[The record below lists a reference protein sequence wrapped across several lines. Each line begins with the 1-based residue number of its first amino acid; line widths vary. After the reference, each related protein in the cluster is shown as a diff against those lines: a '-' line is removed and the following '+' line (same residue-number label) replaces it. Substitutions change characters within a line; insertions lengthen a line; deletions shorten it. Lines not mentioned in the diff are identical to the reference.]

1 MATKIRDDYK
11 PLYLRSKDERKFL
24 EGPRSRSFEFFFVIR
39 VVIEFIKGFR
49 ALHFVG
55 PCITVFGS
63 ARFKEDHEY
72 YKKAYDI
79 GKELAKSGVTVL
91 TGGGPGIMEAANRG
105 AFENGGISVGCNI
118 QLPFEQNANPYMHRW
133 VTIKYFFV
141 RKVLLA
147 KYSFAFIVMP
157 GGLGTMDEF
166 FEILTLIQTGIIRD
180 FPVVVIGKKY
190 FEPLVSMLQKM
201 LDAGTISEK
210 DLQLLLVTD
219 DIDEASNY
227 IQKYVTENFDVSRAN
242 PSYLLRERIL
252 RRKGNVVTAFLAG
265 LFELFS

>member
-1 MATKIRDDYK
+1 MTKIRDDYK
-11 PLYLRSKDERKFL
+11 PLLLRSKDERKFL

-39 VVIEFIKGFR
+39 VIFEFIKGFR

-72 YKKAYDI
+72 YKKAYEI

-118 QLPFEQNANPYMHRW
+118 QLPFEQHANPYMHRW

-190 FEPLVSMLQKM
+190 FQPLQNMLNRMVEEK
-201 LDAGTISEK
+201 TISEK
-210 DLQLLLVTD
+210 DLQLLLFTD
-219 DIDEASNY
+219 DIEEASNY
-227 IQKYVTENFDVSRAN
+227 IQKYVTENFHVSRVN
-242 PSYLLRERIL
+242 PSGLLREKIL
-252 RRKGNVVTAFLAG
+252 RRKKSVLAMLAG
-265 LFELFS
+265 FLKIFS

>member
-1 MATKIRDDYK
+1 MATFRKNYK
-11 PLYLRSKDERKFL
+11 PLHLRPKDERKFL
-24 EGPRSRSFEFFFVIR
+24 EGPRSRSFEFFFLIKVI
-39 VVIEFIKGFR
+39 IEFIKGFR

-72 YKKAYDI
+72 YKKAYEI
-79 GKELAKSGVTVL
+79 GKELAQAGVTVL

-118 QLPFEQNANPYMHRW
+118 QLPFEQDANPYMHKW

-190 FEPLVSMLQKM
+190 FEPLQEMLHKM
-201 LDAGTISEK
+201 VEAGTISEK
-210 DLQLLLVTD
+210 DLELLLFTD
-219 DIDEASNY
+219 DINEASSY
-227 IQKYVTENFDVSRAN
+227 IQNYVTENFIVSRAK
-242 PSYLLRERIL
+242 PSRLLIEKILQNKKYNRE
-252 RRKGNVVTAFLAG
+252 KVSQNT
-265 LFELFS
+265 